1 MSVLLLQL
9 SDPHFGTEI
18 DDAAQALLR
27 MAAEQTPRLV
37 VLSGDLTQRARAAQF
52 KAARAFVD
60 TIGVPWLAVPGNH
73 DVPLFNL
80 LARVAFPYAGYRRA
94 FGAGGAEPRMQSADL
109 CVAGVDTTRPW
120 RHKHGEVSM
129 RQVHDVAHWLRAL
142 PRGALKVVVTHHPL
156 VVTLADD
163 RVNRARGADAALRAW
178 CSAGM
183 DVLMSGH
190 IHLPFFL
197 PLDAA
202 GPGRA
207 WAMQA
212 GTAVS
217 RRLRAGV
224 PPSVNL
230 VRSAEAGWRLERW
243 DFDATRRA
251 FQRVVAQPLARA
263 SG

>member
-18 DDAAQALLR
+18 KDVAQALLR
-27 MAAEQTPRLV
+27 LADEQPPRLV
-37 VLSGDLTQRARAAQF
+37 VLSGDLTQRARTSQF
-52 KAARAFVD
+52 DAARAFVD
-60 TIGVPWLAVPGNH
+60 SIGARWLAVPGNH

-94 FGAGGAEPRMQSADL
+94 FGAGGVGPRFESADL

-120 RHKHGEVSM
+120 RHKHGEISA
-129 RQVHDVAHWLRAL
+129 RQVHDVARWLCAV

-156 VVTLADD
+156 VVTLAED
-163 RVNRARGADAALRAW
+163 RINRARGAEAALQAW
-178 CSAGM
+178 CAAGM
-183 DVLMSGH
+183 DVVMSGH
-190 IHLPFFL
+190 IHLPFFV

-202 GPGRA
+202 GAGRA
-207 WAMQA
+207 WVVQA
-212 GTAVS
+212 GTALS
-217 RRLRAGV
+217 RRLRGGV

-230 VRSAEAGWRLERW
+230 VRSADAGWRLERW
-243 DFDATRRA
+243 DFDATRRGFA
-251 FQRVVAQPLARA
+251 CVATQAVARA